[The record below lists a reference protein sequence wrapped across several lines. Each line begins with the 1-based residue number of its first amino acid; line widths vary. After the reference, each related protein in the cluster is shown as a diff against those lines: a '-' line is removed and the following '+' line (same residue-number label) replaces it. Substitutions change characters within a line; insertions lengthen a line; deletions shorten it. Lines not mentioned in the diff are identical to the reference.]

1 MSLTPNVPTN
11 YSLDV
16 AFSSTTRSIPNNS
29 NQPIL
34 AMGYGFSKQIPG
46 GTWHEKGQGVLK
58 VVAESPFVFTAFDT
72 APGNAQQ
79 VMTFEVDFPNSDNP
93 FVNEDKHPIGSP
105 GSIVAT
111 GNSIKSQ
118 NGQSAGCN
126 VVGLYSMIGPYYVD
140 KSAID
145 ETIQCTVKITLRNGQ
160 VFQVDPEIQ
169 VEGGGGDQPGG
180 TSY

>member
-1 MSLTPNVPTN
+1 MSLTPNIPTN

-34 AMGYGFSKQIPG
+34 AMGYGFSEQAPG
-46 GTWHEKGQGVLK
+46 GSWGEEGQGVLSVK
-58 VVAESPFVFTAFDT
+58 AGSPFFFTAFDT
-72 APGNAQQ
+72 APGNGQT
-79 VMTFEVDFPNSDNP
+79 VTTFEVDFPDNNNP
-93 FVNEDKHPIGSP
+93 FVDQNNNPIGTP

-111 GNSIKSQ
+111 GSAINSQ

-126 VVGLYSMIGPYYVD
+126 VVGLYSMLGPYYVKALAAD
-140 KSAID
+140 
-145 ETIQCTVKITLRNGQ
+145 TIIECTVKVTLRNGQ
-160 VFQVDPEIQ
+160 IFQVDPEIQ

-180 TSY
+180 ASY

>member
-1 MSLTPNVPTN
+1 MSITPNVPTN

-34 AMGYGFSKQIPG
+34 AMGYGFSEQKPG
-46 GTWHEKGQGVLK
+46 STWHEQGQGVLK
-58 VVAESPFVFTAFDT
+58 VKAGSPFVFTAFDT
-72 APGNAQQ
+72 APGNGQH
-79 VMTFEVDFPNSDNP
+79 VMTFEVDFPNNNNP
-93 FVNEDKHPIGSP
+93 FVDRDGNQIGTP
-105 GSIVAT
+105 DSIVAT
-111 GNSIKSQ
+111 GNAIQSQ

-126 VVGLYSMIGPYYVD
+126 VVGLYSMIGPYYVE
-140 KSAID
+140 SIAGA
-145 ETIQCTVKITLRNGQ
+145 TIPCTVKITLGNGQ

-180 TSY
+180 ASY

>member
-1 MSLTPNVPTN
+1 MTPMFTN

-34 AMGYGFSKQIPG
+34 AMGYGFSEQAAG
-46 GTWHEKGQGVLK
+46 GTWHEKGQGVLR
-58 VVAESPFVFTAFDT
+58 VIAGSPFAFTAFDT

-79 VMTFEVDFPNSDNP
+79 VTNFEVEFPDNNNP
-93 FVNEDKHPIGSP
+93 FVDIQNHPIGSA

-111 GNSIKSQ
+111 GDAIQSQ

-126 VVGLYSMIGPYYVD
+126 VVGLYSMIGPYYVEA
-140 KSAID
+140 SAAGLKIS
-145 ETIQCTVKITLRNGQ
+145 CTVRITLRNGQ

-169 VEGGGGDQPGG
+169 VDGGGGDDENGG
-180 TSY
+180 A